1 MTVPTGNGGNGG
13 SGPATDRNNEPVID
27 PTANVLDLVDAAVTR
42 LDDLRQVETR
52 RIDDLRDSF
61 LKRIEEIAAV
71 RSHYE
76 NELRMS
82 ESKRIDAVRA
92 VDVAAVAAAAS
103 AAETRATAL
112 AQQVS
117 ASAEAM
123 RNQVAAA
130 AQAASTALTAAL
142 EPIQKDVADLRRV
155 QYEQQGQ
162 RTEIGDRRLST
173 SAVVTGEDRSA
184 QIEEL
189 RRDRGPNRARH
200 ASCSPRSPRN
210 DYGRTKWTA
219 RAVLL
224 RR

>member
-1 MTVPTGNGGNGG
+1 MSDERGQ
-13 SGPATDRNNEPVID
+13 SEGPATDRNNQPVID
-27 PTANVLDLVDAAVTR
+27 PTANVLDLVEAAIKR
-42 LDDLRQVETR
+42 IDDIREVETR
-52 RIDDLRDSF
+52 RVDDLRESF
-61 LKRIEEIAAV
+61 LKHIEVVSMIRA
-71 RSHYE
+71 HYE
-76 NELRMS
+76 DELRVS
-82 ESKRIDAVRA
+82 ESKRIDAVRT

-162 RTEIGDRRLST
+162 RANIEDRRATWTAGQGMVVAAILVVTAILAIYAAIHRGASSTPTPSGGT
-173 SAVVTGEDRSA
+173 SAVVCTA
-184 QIEEL
+184 AYH
-189 RRDRGPNRARH
+189 P
-200 ASCSPRSPRN
+200 ASICPAP
-210 DYGRTKWTA
+210 
-219 RAVLL
+219 
-224 RR
+224 

>member
-1 MTVPTGNGGNGG
+1 MTVPTGNGGNG
-13 SGPATDRNNEPVID
+13 PATDRHNEPVID
-27 PTANVLDLVDAAVTR
+27 PTANVLQLVEASIKR
-42 LDDLRQVETR
+42 LDDLRESENR
-52 RIDDLRDSF
+52 RVDDLRSSF
-61 LKRIEEIAAV
+61 LEHIEKVADV
-71 RSHYE
+71 RAHYE
-76 NELRMS
+76 DELRVS

-162 RTEIGDRRLST
+162 RTEIGDRRVST
-173 SAVVTGEDRSA
+173 SAVVGYIFAAIAALIAIAT
-184 QIEEL
+184 L
-189 RRDRGPNRARH
+189 VVLLARH
-200 ASCSPRSPRN
+200 GTTTGALGGRPAPSFFVARSF
-210 DYGRTKWTA
+210 A
-219 RAVLL
+219 
-224 RR
+224 